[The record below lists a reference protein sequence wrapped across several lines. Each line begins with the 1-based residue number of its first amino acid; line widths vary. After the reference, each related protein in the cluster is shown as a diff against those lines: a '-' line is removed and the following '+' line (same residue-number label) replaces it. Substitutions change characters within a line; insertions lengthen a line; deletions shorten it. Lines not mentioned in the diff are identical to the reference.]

1 MSKIEYKST
10 FGDYKLIYVF
20 NCPYED
26 HKGAVKVGKASISAT
41 ENIKELTP
49 NCQKLNSAAHARIKQ
64 YTGTPAFRYELLHTE
79 LAIDDKNKSFDDY
92 AVHDVLIRSGI
103 KKKKFGQSSS
113 ANEWFVTDTDTVIN
127 AIKAVK
133 EGRQSLKP
141 GEKTTGHNPIRLRP
155 EQEKAVKQ
163 TIQHFTKH
171 NLMLWN
177 AKMRFG
183 KTICAMELA
192 KNLGTNNNKYKKTII
207 ITHRPDVINGWYDDF
222 EKIFYDKPNY
232 RFGSRTLGE
241 SFEQLERWAEKPE
254 NKFIYFAS
262 IQDLR
267 ESKAV
272 QVDGKEGKFDKNN
285 ELFAESWDLVI
296 VDEAHEG
303 TQTSLGEEVV
313 KLLRKENTKLLQLS
327 GTPFNLLDK
336 DDDKGIYTWDY
347 IMEQRAKEEWK
358 EELLGKNP
366 YAGLPRMNILTF
378 DISGID
384 PKYSAYM
391 DDKVFNFREFF
402 RVDENG
408 KFIHDSDVCAFLDL
422 MVKKDDKSN
431 YPFSTPEYRSN
442 FKHTFWM
449 VPGTKEAKALSEKIQ
464 KHPILKAFKVV
475 NVAGDGDDN
484 TDEYDDYNEEK
495 KALDQVKKAIQDY
508 PDGTITISCRRLS
521 TGVTVPEWTAV
532 FMLAGAYS
540 TGAASY
546 MQTIFRVQSPAN
558 INGRIKEECY
568 VFDFAPDRTLK
579 VIAEAVKISSGAGR
593 TTTQDRQIMQ
603 DLLHFCPIISYN
615 GAQMGSYDVNNM
627 LQQLKRV
634 YIDRAVRTGFEDNSL
649 FNQNLLQLDHIDMQ
663 KFAALK
669 EIIGGSA
676 NVKQKTD
683 IIINDIGLT
692 DENGKLIKK
701 PKHKEKKKLTPE
713 QEAALEKLKEAK
725 KNRDTARS
733 ILKAISIRIPMLIYG
748 SNTDI
753 SKDIDIDTFIKEMD
767 NVSWEEFMPK
777 GVSKEVFREFSKY
790 FDMDVFIGAGNEI
803 RHRAKHA
810 DTLDPTNRVKYIAQL
825 FACFKNPDK
834 ETVLTPWRVVNM
846 HMSDCLGGYDFFN
859 ENHDE
864 FLIDDDK
871 EPRYVD
877 VPKVTDEVF
886 GPKDTKIL
894 EINSKSGLY
903 PLYVTYTIWRKRCDE
918 QKVDLKNVADNEKLK
933 EKVLQIWDEVITN
946 NVFII
951 CKTPMAKSI
960 TQRTLCGYRDVKINA
975 HAFENL
981 ITMIKDGKSKKFI
994 EKAKSCD
1001 TYNVKCKEKD
1011 MKFNAVVGNPPY
1023 QETKDNTSDSPVY
1036 HLFMD
1041 VAFQLSDKVSFITP
1055 ARYLFNAGKTPKAWN
1070 EKILNDEHIKVV
1082 WYKSKSTDVFPN
1094 VDIKGGVAVMFR
1106 DLKEVFGKMGVF
1118 TSYPELNSILS
1129 KVRTRSK
1136 SYLDSCVYSPESY
1149 KFTDLLYKDHP
1160 EIKKMLSSGHA
1171 YDLTSNIF
1179 EKLKDVL
1186 FFEKCP
1192 GNKHDYVKIYGKI
1205 DNERLFMWVSKN
1217 YIREHDNLLK
1227 YKVMLPKSNGSGAIG
1242 EVLSTPVVGQPVV
1255 GHTQTFISVGAL
1267 ETELE
1272 AENLLKYIKTKFAR
1286 TMLGILK
1293 VTQDNK
1299 KAVWKYVPLQDFTSK
1314 SDINWSKSIA
1324 EIDKQ
1329 LYKKYGLD
1337 KKEIDFIESMI
1348 KPME

>member
-1 MSKIEYKST
+1 MNKIEYKST

-26 HKGAVKVGKASISAT
+26 HKGAVKVGKASISAS
-41 ENIKELTP
+41 ESKDELTP
-49 NCQKLNSAAHARIKQ
+49 NCKKLEAAAHARIKQ
-64 YTGTPAFRYELLHTE
+64 YTNTPGFRYDLLYTE
-79 LAIDDKNKSFDDY
+79 LAIDNDNKSFDDY
-92 AVHDVLIRSGI
+92 AVHDVLTRSGI
-103 KKKKFGQSSS
+103 KKKRFGNGST
-113 ANEWFVTDTDTVIN
+113 ANEWFITDTDTVIN

-133 EGRQSLKP
+133 EGRLSLKP
-141 GEKTTGHNPIRLRP
+141 GEKTTGHNPIKLRP
-155 EQEKAVKQ
+155 EQDKAVKQ
-163 TIQHFTKH
+163 TIQHFAKH
-171 NLMLWN
+171 NIMLWN

-183 KTICAMELA
+183 KTICAMELT
-192 KNLGTNNNKYKKTII
+192 KTLGKNNNKYKKTII

-222 EKIFYDKPNY
+222 EKVFYDKPNY
-232 RFGSRTLGE
+232 KFGSRTLGE
-241 SFEQLERWAEKPE
+241 SFEKLQQWAEKQE

-285 ELFAESWDLVI
+285 ELFAENWDLVI

-313 KLLRKENTKLLQLS
+313 NLLMKKNTKLLQLS

-336 DDDKGIYTWDY
+336 DDGKGIYTWDY

-464 KHPILKAFKVV
+464 KHPILQAFKVV

-484 TDEYDDYNEEK
+484 IDEYDDYNEEN
-495 KALDQVKKAIQDY
+495 KALDKVKKAIQEH
-508 PDGTITISCRRLS
+508 PDGTITLSCRRLS

-579 VIAEAVKISSGAGR
+579 VIAEAVKISSGVGR
-593 TTTQDRQIMQ
+593 TTTKDREIMQ

-615 GAQMGSYDVNNM
+615 GAQMGTYDVNNM

-669 EIIGGSA
+669 AIIGGTT
-676 NVKQKTD
+676 NIKQNTD

-692 DENGKLIKK
+692 DENGKKIEK

-713 QEAALEKLKEAK
+713 QEAELEKLKEAK
-725 KNRDTARS
+725 KNRDAARS
-733 ILKAISIRIPMLIYG
+733 ILKAIAIRIPMLIYG

-753 SKDIDIDTFIKEMD
+753 SKDIDIDEFIRIMD
-767 NVSWEEFMPK
+767 DVSWEEFMPK
-777 GVSKEVFREFSKY
+777 GVSKEVFKEFSKY

-803 RHRAKHA
+803 RHRVKHA

-859 ENHDE
+859 EKHDE

-871 EPRYVD
+871 NPRYVD
-877 VPKVTDEVF
+877 VPDVTEEVF

-903 PLYVTYTIWRKRCDE
+903 PLYVTYTIWRKRCNE
-918 QKVDLKNVADNEKLK
+918 EKIDLKKIVDGGQLK
-933 EKVLQIWDEVITN
+933 SKVQQMWDDVITN

-960 TQRTLCGYRDVKINA
+960 TQRTLCGYRNVKINA

-981 ITMIKDGKSKKFI
+981 VTMIKDGKSKKFI
-994 EKAKSCD
+994 EKATSCD
-1001 TYNVKCKEKD
+1001 TYNVRCKEKN

-1023 QETKDNTSDSPVY
+1023 QVGDGAGGSSDSAMPLYDKFIEQGIQISPRFLSVIVPGRWMVGGRGLDKFRKKMMQDP
-1036 HLFMD
+1036 HLRVLHDFENSNMIFPSNVHIDGGICYFLWDKLYNGD
-1041 VAFQLSDKVSFITP
+1041 VQ
-1055 ARYLFNAGKTPKAWN
+1055 
-1070 EKILNDEHIKVV
+1070 H
-1082 WYKSKSTDVFPN
+1082 
-1094 VDIKGGVAVMFR
+1094 
-1106 DLKEVFGKMGVF
+1106 VF
-1118 TSYPELNSILS
+1118 TNKQGLVVNTTRSLKNSYFDYVVRDARILSILS
-1129 KVRTRSK
+1129 KTTDGKRFSEIVSPRMPYGIDTWLFNESGRLPEANLQYTHYK
-1136 SYLDSCVYSPESY
+1136 DSLTIHGVFGLKGGAKRVKGYIRREVVQDYRDSIDKYKIFFGKTYSTGAINPPEPILGAPKEVCTSTFLMIGPFDTKEERDNCLQY
-1149 KFTDLLYKDHP
+1149 MQTKFFKMLLYFGKGTINVTASVFNLIP
-1160 EIKKMLSSGHA
+1160 LESF
-1171 YDLTSNIF
+1171 T
-1179 EKLKDVL
+1179 EKWTD
-1186 FFEKCP
+1186 EK
-1192 GNKHDYVKIYGKI
+1192 
-1205 DNERLFMWVSKN
+1205 
-1217 YIREHDNLLK
+1217 
-1227 YKVMLPKSNGSGAIG
+1227 
-1242 EVLSTPVVGQPVV
+1242 
-1255 GHTQTFISVGAL
+1255 
-1267 ETELE
+1267 
-1272 AENLLKYIKTKFAR
+1272 
-1286 TMLGILK
+1286 
-1293 VTQDNK
+1293 
-1299 KAVWKYVPLQDFTSK
+1299 
-1314 SDINWSKSIA
+1314 
-1324 EIDKQ
+1324 

-1337 KKEIDFIESMI
+1337 QKEIDFIESMI

>member
-26 HKGAVKVGKASISAT
+26 HKGAVKVGKASISAS
-41 ENIKELTP
+41 ESKDELTP
-49 NCQKLNSAAHARIKQ
+49 NCKKLEAAAHARIKQ
-64 YTGTPAFRYELLHTE
+64 YTNTPGFRYDLLYTE
-79 LAIDDKNKSFDDY
+79 LAIDNDNKSFDDY
-92 AVHDVLIRSGI
+92 AVHDVLTRSGI
-103 KKKKFGQSSS
+103 KKKRFGNGST
-113 ANEWFVTDTDTVIN
+113 ANEWFITDTDTVIN

-133 EGRQSLKP
+133 EGRLSLKP
-141 GEKTTGHNPIRLRP
+141 GEKTTGHNPIKLRP
-155 EQEKAVKQ
+155 EQEKAIKQ
-163 TIQHFTKH
+163 TMQHFSKH
-171 NLMLWN
+171 NIMLWN

-183 KTICAMELA
+183 KTICAMELT
-192 KNLGTNNNKYKKTII
+192 KTLGKNNNKYKKTII

-222 EKIFYDKPNY
+222 EKVFHDKPNY
-232 RFGSRTLGE
+232 KFGSRTLGE
-241 SFEQLERWAEKPE
+241 SFEKLQQWAEKQE

-285 ELFAESWDLVI
+285 ELFAENWDLVI

-313 KLLRKENTKLLQLS
+313 NLLMKKNTKLLQLS

-336 DDDKGIYTWDY
+336 DDGKGIYTWDY

-464 KHPILKAFKVV
+464 KHPILQAFKVV

-484 TDEYDDYNEEK
+484 IDEYDDYNEEN
-495 KALDQVKKAIQDY
+495 KALDKVKKAIQEH
-508 PDGTITISCRRLS
+508 PDGTITLSCRRLS

-579 VIAEAVKISSGAGR
+579 VIAEAVKISSGVGR
-593 TTTQDRQIMQ
+593 TTTKDREIMQ

-615 GAQMGSYDVNNM
+615 GAQMGTYDVNNM

-669 EIIGGSA
+669 AIIGGA
-676 NVKQKTD
+676 TNIKQNTD

-692 DENGKLIKK
+692 DENGKKIEK

-713 QEAALEKLKEAK
+713 QEAELEKLKEAK
-725 KNRDTARS
+725 KNRDAARS
-733 ILKAISIRIPMLIYG
+733 ILKAIAIRIPMLIYG

-753 SKDIDIDTFIKEMD
+753 SKDIDIDEFIRIMD
-767 NVSWEEFMPK
+767 DVSWEEFMPK
-777 GVSKEVFREFSKY
+777 GVSKEVFKEFSKY

-803 RHRAKHA
+803 RHRVKHA

-859 ENHDE
+859 EKHDE

-871 EPRYVD
+871 DPRYVD
-877 VPKVTDEVF
+877 IPDVTEEVF

-918 QKVDLKNVADNEKLK
+918 EKINMKKVVDDTTLKS
-933 EKVLQIWDEVITN
+933 KVQQIWDDIITN

-960 TQRTLCGYRDVKINA
+960 TQRTLCGYRNVKINA

-981 ITMIKDGKSKKFI
+981 VTMIKDGKSKKFI
-994 EKAKSCD
+994 EKATSCD
-1001 TYNVKCKEKD
+1001 TYNVKCKEKN

-1023 QETKDNTSDSPVY
+1023 QVLDGGGTGSSAQAIYNKFVDVSREIAPKYISMIMPSRWMTGGKGLDEFRTTMLNDKRIRLIHDYFDAKFVFPTVAIEGGVCYFLWNKEHEGKCKFVSHSRNSSTVTERFLSEGGADVVIRDAGALSVVNKIPKSKNNFSSLVSTRNLFKVDMDLLETSLTNSGYKVLGRFGPTRGYKYLKNYTTKDSRANRF
-1036 HLFMD
+1036 L
-1041 VAFQLSDKVSFITP
+1041 
-1055 ARYLFNAGKTPKAWN
+1055 G
-1070 EKILNDEHIKVV
+1070 
-1082 WYKSKSTDVFPN
+1082 
-1094 VDIKGGVAVMFR
+1094 
-1106 DLKEVFGKMGVF
+1106 
-1118 TSYPELNSILS
+1118 
-1129 KVRTRSK
+1129 
-1136 SYLDSCVYSPESY
+1136 
-1149 KFTDLLYKDHP
+1149 
-1160 EIKKMLSSGHA
+1160 
-1171 YDLTSNIF
+1171 
-1179 EKLKDVL
+1179 
-1186 FFEKCP
+1186 
-1192 GNKHDYVKIYGKI
+1192 
-1205 DNERLFMWVSKN
+1205 
-1217 YIREHDNLLK
+1217 K
-1227 YKVMLPKSNGSGAIG
+1227 YKVFVSKADGAAGQLGNPIPARIIGKAEVGGRDAICTETFLAIG
-1242 EVLSTPVVGQPVV
+1242 PFDTQAEAKNVV
-1255 GHTQTFISVGAL
+1255 
-1267 ETELE
+1267 
-1272 AENLLKYIKTKFAR
+1272 KYMSTKFFR
-1286 TMLGILK
+1286 FLVGSRKLK
-1293 VTQDNK
+1293 NMTQET
-1299 KAVWKYVPLQDFTSK
+1299 YSFVPIQNFTDK
-1314 SDINWSKSIA
+1314 SDIDWAKSIA